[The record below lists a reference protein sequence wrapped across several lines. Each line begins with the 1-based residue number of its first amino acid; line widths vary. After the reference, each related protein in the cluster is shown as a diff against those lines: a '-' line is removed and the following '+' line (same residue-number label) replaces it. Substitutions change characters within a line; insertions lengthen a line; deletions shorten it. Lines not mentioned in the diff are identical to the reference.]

1 MQVIRE
7 LTLFEPFSRLSADG
21 QTLLTQGAVA
31 MNALA
36 GTGIISKGQPAS
48 GAYVVL
54 SGRLRVYTIT
64 PAGTEATLYLVEAG
78 ETCVLSLNCLFN
90 DLLYPAWVQADKA
103 TRVAVIPGPLYRQ
116 LFKQES
122 YIQDL
127 TLHALSTLV
136 FRLMAELDAVHS
148 FNHRQRLVHFVL
160 LHASSDGVLKTTQ
173 QQLAGHLGTSREVVA
188 RLMQG
193 LVAEGF
199 LKSQRGQ
206 IIIKDIFGLRRLQSP
221 PKAGA

>member
-1 MQVIRE
+1 
-7 LTLFEPFSRLSADG
+7 
-21 QTLLTQGAVA
+21 
-31 MNALA
+31 
-36 GTGIISKGQPAS
+36 
-48 GAYVVL
+48 
-54 SGRLRVYTIT
+54 
-64 PAGTEATLYLVEAG
+64 
-78 ETCVLSLNCLFN
+78 
-90 DLLYPAWVQADKA
+90 
-103 TRVAVIPGPLYRQ
+103 
-116 LFKQES
+116 
-122 YIQDL
+122 
-127 TLHALSTLV
+127 
-136 FRLMAELDAVHS
+136 MAELDAVHS

-221 PKAGA
+221 AKPGD

>member
-1 MQVIRE
+1 MQVLRE
-7 LTLFEPFSRLSADG
+7 LTLFEPFSRLSAGG
-21 QTLLTQGAVA
+21 QALLTQGAVA

-64 PAGTEATLYLVEAG
+64 PAGTEATLYLVDAG

-103 TRVAVIPGPLYRQ
+103 THVAVIPGPLYRQ
-116 LFKQES
+116 LFKQEA

-188 RLMQG
+188 RLIQG

-221 PKAGA
+221 PKAGV